1 MEMNSVLAQVNIFIP
16 HPLSH
21 SLCICPSIYLPF
33 SLLHTHIFSLYLSLT
48 HTHTHTHLGHL
59 ILYQPPWVF
68 KTVFDTL
75 RMFIDP
81 KTISKVVFI
90 YGDDAHGS
98 ENDKIMTNIIGKY
111 VCMCLVIL

>member
-1 MEMNSVLAQVNIFIP
+1 MYLP
-16 HPLSH
+16 
-21 SLCICPSIYLPF
+21 IYLSPF
-33 SLLHTHIFSLYLSLT
+33 LSLT
-48 HTHTHTHLGHL
+48 HTHILTLSLSLTHTHTHLGHL